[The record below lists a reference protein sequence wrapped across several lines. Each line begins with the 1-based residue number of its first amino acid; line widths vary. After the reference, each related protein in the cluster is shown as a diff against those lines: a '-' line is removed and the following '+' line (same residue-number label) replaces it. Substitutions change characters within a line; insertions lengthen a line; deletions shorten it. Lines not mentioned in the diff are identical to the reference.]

1 MSLPLAMFRPM
12 ASERNVQGGPP
23 ERIPAAGGI
32 VYGPPRSAARW
43 GSAGC
48 PIAPRAYRTSYRG
61 KGAPALLKDLA
72 GDPALTVGDLHR
84 GLWDRLPQRTLPKKV
99 RQAIGHELGRLNPP
113 AGMVALPA
121 GVPLAWVAELPL
133 RTRTCNAVARLIGAR
148 GGGRLAEAL
157 SIEDVMAW
165 PQAGVGTL
173 LDLLCVLESAELDDL
188 RGLTVFREPPAADAG
203 AYEQRRTWM
212 TPGQRCLYD
221 LASWALSETGA
232 VTLGEA
238 LSLLGDMEAAPSEWA
253 NLTELLLR
261 DLTDFPPHP
270 YDYLESWA
278 SRLPDRKRLIFERR
292 LAFPRG
298 DKATL
303 QELGDELGITKE
315 RVRQLNKIILEGL
328 LEFVASDAGRP
339 ISWRLDTIRRMVNTI
354 APADRVEKLLA
365 PPEGS
370 RDYSDLFLR
379 LAGPY
384 SCTDGWLIL
393 EFALAADPTP
403 SILDM
408 ADELG
413 RIDMTAAGEVLRQWG
428 LEDQF
433 HLAWLTRRDQTII
446 FKGQLVRKQG
456 ALAEKLSL
464 VLDDLGSPSTAEK
477 IAAIIRDEVGLDR
490 SINTIKNAL
499 LSDDRFVRATRSKWA
514 LTSWGFPEY
523 TGIASLIRR
532 LLEETGPM
540 LVEDVAERLASDFE
554 TKRSSARIYCEVPA
568 FVVEEGRVRLRRE
581 GEAYVYPNSKPG
593 AGVFVLGEERLGL
606 LFRIDRDVLRGSG
619 RLLGPAAGAILGVA
633 PNDRLVFRD
642 PNGLSL
648 AVAFPDMAL
657 NGPSLGSQ
665 RRLAEAAGA
674 ELDDYLNL
682 VFDRD
687 DMSVAVTVT
696 RLEDHEPGWPLA
708 ARLTGIDRDAGL
720 DGLASALQCDPEDVE
735 SALRDRGDHTVA
747 DALPLD

>member
-1 MSLPLAMFRPM
+1 M
-12 ASERNVQGGPP
+12 
-23 ERIPAAGGI
+23 
-32 VYGPPRSAARW
+32 
-43 GSAGC
+43 
-48 PIAPRAYRTSYRG
+48 
-61 KGAPALLKDLA
+61 LKDLA
-72 GDPALTVGDLHR
+72 GDPDLTVGDLHR
-84 GLWDRLPQRTLPKKV
+84 GFWDLLPLRTLPQKV
-99 RQAIGHELGRLNPP
+99 RQAVGRELGRLNPP
-113 AGMVALPA
+113 AGMVALPV

-133 RTRTCNAVARLIGAR
+133 RTRTYNAVARLIGDR
-148 GGGRLAEAL
+148 GGGQLTEAL

-173 LDLLCVLESAELDDL
+173 LDLLCVIESAELDN
-188 RGLTVFREPPAADAG
+188 RRELTIFREPLVADAG

-212 TPGQRCLYD
+212 APGQRCLYD
-221 LASWALSETGA
+221 LASWALSETDA

-238 LSLLGDMEAAPSEWA
+238 LSRLEDMEPAPSEWV
-253 NLTELLLR
+253 NLTELPLR
-261 DLTDFPPHP
+261 DLTDFPRHP

-315 RVRQLNKIILEGL
+315 RVRQLNKILLEGL
-328 LEFVASDAGRP
+328 LKFIASDAGRP
-339 ISWRLDTIRRMVNTI
+339 ISWRLDAIRRMVNTI
-354 APADRVEKLLA
+354 APADLVEKLLV
-365 PPEGS
+365 PPEGH
-370 RDYSDLFLR
+370 RDYSALFLR

-393 EFALAADPTP
+393 ESAFTADPTL

-413 RIDMTAAGEVLRQWG
+413 RIDMTAAGGILRQWG

-433 HLAWLTRRDQTII
+433 HLAWLTRKDQATI
-446 FKGQLVRKQG
+446 FKDQLVRKQG
-456 ALAEKLSL
+456 ALAEKLAL
-464 VLDDLGSPSTAEK
+464 VLDDLGSASTAEK
-477 IAAIIRDEVGLDR
+477 IVAIIRDELGFDR
-490 SINTIKNAL
+490 SILTIKNAL
-499 LSDDRFVRATRSKWA
+499 LSDDRFVRVTRRKWA

-523 TGIASLIRR
+523 TGIASSIRR

-540 LVEDVAERLASDFE
+540 LIEDVAERLSSDFE
-554 TKRSSARIYCEVPA
+554 TKRRSTIAYCEVPA
-568 FVVEEGRVRLRRE
+568 FIVEEGRVRLRRE

-593 AGVFVLGEERLGL
+593 AGVFVLGEKRLGL
-606 LFRIDRDVLRGSG
+606 LFRVDRDVLRGSG

-648 AVAFPDMAL
+648 AVTFSDMAL
-657 NGPSLGSQ
+657 NGPALGSQ
-665 RRLAEAAGA
+665 KKLAEAAGA
-674 ELDDYLNL
+674 ELDDHLNL
-682 VFDRD
+682 VLDRD
-687 DMSVAVTVT
+687 GMSVAATAT

-708 ARLTGIDRDAGL
+708 ARLTGVDRDAGL
-720 DGLASALQCDPEDVE
+720 DGLAAALQCDPEEVE
-735 SALRDRGDHTVA
+735 SELRDRGDNAVA
-747 DALPLD
+747 DALPRN